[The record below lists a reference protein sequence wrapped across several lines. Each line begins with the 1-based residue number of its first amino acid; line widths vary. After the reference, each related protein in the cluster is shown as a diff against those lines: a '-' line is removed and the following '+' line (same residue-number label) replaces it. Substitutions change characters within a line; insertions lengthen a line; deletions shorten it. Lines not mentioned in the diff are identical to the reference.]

1 MTDYANHTEA
11 VVTLLARTKMMKARA
26 GILPLPKITGI
37 AFGDG
42 GTDSDSQ
49 VLTPDGSQTE
59 LNHELLRKP
68 IDRYTV
74 LSDTK
79 CRYECT
85 LEKGEL
91 TGAYISE
98 AALYDEEG
106 DLVAIK
112 NFLPNGKD
120 SDLEM
125 TIQMDDEF

>member
-1 MTDYANHTEA
+1 MVDKTEA
-11 VVTLLARTKMMKARA
+11 VVTLVARTKMIKARA
-26 GILPLPKITGI
+26 GISPLPKITGI

-42 GTDSDSQ
+42 GVSNDNQ
-49 VLTPDGSQTE
+49 VLAPDGNQTA

-85 LEKGEL
+85 FEQGEL

-98 AALYDEEG
+98 AALYDADG

-112 NFLPNGKD
+112 NFLPKGKD

>member
-1 MTDYANHTEA
+1 MADKTEA
-11 VVTLLARTKMMKARA
+11 VVTLIARAKMIKARA
-26 GILPLPKITGI
+26 GISPLPKIAGI

-42 GTDSDSQ
+42 GADSENQ
-49 VLTPDGSQTE
+49 VLEPDGGQTA

-68 IDRYTV
+68 IDRHTI
-74 LSDTK
+74 LSETK

-85 LEKGEL
+85 LEQGEL

-98 AALYDEEG
+98 AALYDADG

-112 NFLPNGKD
+112 NFLPKGKD

>member
-1 MTDYANHTEA
+1 MADHASHAEA

-26 GILPLPKITGI
+26 GISPLPKIAGI

-42 GTDSDSQ
+42 GTDSENQ
-49 VLTPDGSQTE
+49 VPVPDGNQTE

-68 IDRYTV
+68 MDRYTI

-85 LEKGEL
+85 LEPGEL

-112 NFLPNGKD
+112 NFLPKGKD
-120 SDLEM
+120 SDLAM

>member
-1 MTDYANHTEA
+1 MMDKTEA
-11 VVTLLARTKMMKARA
+11 VVTSIARTKMLKARA
-26 GILPLPKITGI
+26 GISPLPKITGI
-37 AFGDG
+37 VFGDG
-42 GTDSDSQ
+42 GINSGNQ
-49 VLTPDGSQTE
+49 VLQPDGSQTA

-68 IDRYTV
+68 IDRYTL

-85 LEKGEL
+85 LEQGEL

-98 AALYDEEG
+98 AALYDADG

-112 NFLPNGKD
+112 NFLPKGKD

>member
-1 MTDYANHTEA
+1 MADKTEA
-11 VVTLLARTKMMKARA
+11 VVTLTARAKMIKARA
-26 GILPLPKITGI
+26 GISPLPKIMGI

-42 GTDSDSQ
+42 GVGDDNQ
-49 VLTPDGSQTE
+49 VLEPDGNQAA

-68 IDRYTV
+68 IDRHTI

-85 LEKGEL
+85 LEQGEL

-98 AALYDEEG
+98 AALFDADG

-112 NFLPNGKD
+112 NFLPKGKD
-120 SDLEM
+120 SDLEL